1 MFNIKNVIVLISI
14 FAIILP
20 AYAVQDVVEP
30 ERSTMMTDFSD
41 YTGERFFKSSV
52 ELEKERQ
59 QEEDNARKLFQRRFI
74 PESGVV
80 YNFSNRK
87 TTPPI
92 KKLRKKISK
101 AYTNRAERK
110 ANKKFADANGL
121 VEEEENSVIK
131 EEAAETQ
138 AVMRCKTMKYLPQ
151 TSELEAVGG
160 VEITF
165 PSRNTVLTSDRM
177 VFDRINN
184 IMHLYDN
191 VKVVRNGNE
200 VLGEYLKVNLNEE
213 SVFVDKPI
221 ASEFDFKVHAENG
234 YMFGDTIISTN
245 GKIVSEADRL
255 MTMTSSGFGENLS
268 RMILPREDMAFL
280 INDINQSNF
289 IVKVNDINIKAKA
302 THDTIQLKHAKI
314 YTKTGKKVLS
324 LPSMTFYTNKE
335 KDYFEGNFP
344 EIGSYPEF
352 GMYAGP
358 GVVWETPIGSTLK
371 IMPTVNYKGH
381 FGFGGIGKYK
391 SGTNKTDFGYNTAA
405 SNFMIKGYQRL
416 DDDLLVQYG
425 ARSYMDEWFLGS
437 SWLGYGGEL
446 LYEKGYLHRD
456 FLYPKANLRF
466 RHRASA
472 GFFKENGKDKNN
484 DNFSGYHDMSTARFR
499 YMAEL
504 SQTLYSKFGGTNGL
518 GVDYEA
524 IKDRN
529 LKTFD
534 LNLIMQTANS
544 IYGTGDTQFIG
555 RIGPQLVTQYKFW
568 RQELGYMLSAYSDDS
583 PLMAMDRYRYG
594 HSNIYAREYLRL
606 CKYLTLGLY
615 ASYKLSNDE
624 DYDFQASKQTKLRE
638 ATFYVALGPD
648 DFKVNLGWDAIRN
661 STYFGVSMAMNT
673 KNASLDYQHLEIKNP
688 DNLGKTKDE
697 PNVIKRSEFV
707 SPIKP
712 QKTRATVVDL
722 EDASTVMRGET
733 L

>member
-20 AYAVQDVVEP
+20 AYAVQDVVEQ

-59 QEEDNARKLFQRRFI
+59 QEELNARKLFDRRFHN
-74 PESGVV
+74 EYSGT
-80 YNFSNRK
+80 YNFHSKK
-87 TTPPI
+87 TMPPL
-92 KKLRKKISK
+92 KRLRTNISK
-101 AYTNRAERK
+101 SYNNRVEKR
-110 ANKKFADANGL
+110 ANKKFANSNGL
-121 VEEEENSVIK
+121 VEEENSVIK
-131 EEAAETQ
+131 EEAEETQ
-138 AVMRCKTMKYLPQ
+138 VVVRCKTMKYLPQ
-151 TSELEAVGG
+151 SNELEAIGG
-160 VEITF
+160 VELTF
-165 PSRNTVLTSDRM
+165 PTKNVVLYSDRM
-177 VFDRINN
+177 VYDRINN
-184 IMHLYDN
+184 IIHAYDN
-191 VKVVRNGNE
+191 VKVLRNDNE
-200 VLGEYLKVNLNEE
+200 ILGEYLKVDLNEE
-213 SVFVDKPI
+213 SMFIDKPV
-221 ASEFDFKVHAENG
+221 ASEFNFSVHAENG

-245 GKIVSEADRL
+245 GKIVSETDNL
-255 MTMTSSGFGENLS
+255 IKIKSSGFGEDLS

-289 IVKVNDINIKAKA
+289 IVKVNDINIKAKPA
-302 THDTIQLKHAKI
+302 HDTIQLKHAKI
-314 YTKTGKKVLS
+314 YTRTGKKVLS

-446 LYEKGYLHRD
+446 LYEKGYRHKD
-456 FLYPKANLRF
+456 FLYNKADLRF

-472 GFFKENGKDKNN
+472 GFFKENNRGKDN
-484 DNFSGYHDMSTARFR
+484 DKYSGYHDMSTARFR

-504 SQTLYSKFGGTNGL
+504 NQTLYSKYR
-518 GVDYEA
+518 DYSDTEIPEE
-524 IKDRN
+524 IKQSD

-534 LNLIMQTANS
+534 LNLIMQTATS
-544 IYGTGDTQFIG
+544 VYGTGDTQFIG

-568 RQELGYMLSAYSDDS
+568 RQELGYMLAAYSDNS
-583 PLMAMDRYRYG
+583 PLLAMDSYRYG
-594 HSNIYAREYLRL
+594 RSNIYAREYLRL

-673 KNASLDYQHLEIKNP
+673 KNASLDYKHLEIKNP

>member
-1 MFNIKNVIVLISI
+1 MFV
-14 FAIILP
+14 LP
-20 AYAVQDVVEP
+20 AYAVQDVVEQ
-30 ERSTMMTDFSD
+30 ERSTSMTDFSD
-41 YTGERFFKSSV
+41 YTGEKFFKSSI

-59 QEEDNARKLFQRRFI
+59 QEEENARNLFNRRFI
-74 PESGVV
+74 PEDGGT
-80 YNFSNRK
+80 YNFHSKK
-87 TTPPI
+87 TMPPL
-92 KKLRKKISK
+92 KRLRTKISK
-101 AYTNRAERK
+101 AYTNRAEKK
-110 ANKKFADANGL
+110 ANKKYADANGL
-121 VEEEENSVIK
+121 VEEEENSVAK
-131 EEAAETQ
+131 EEAEETQ
-138 AVMRCKTMKYLPQ
+138 AVMKCKTMKYLPQ
-151 TSELEAVGG
+151 SSELEAIGG

-165 PSRNTVLTSDRM
+165 PAKNTVLTSDRM
-177 VFDRINN
+177 IYDRANN
-184 IMHLYDN
+184 IMHMYDN
-191 VKVVRNGNE
+191 VKVVRGGSE
-200 VLGEYLKVNLNEE
+200 VLGEYLKVDLNEE
-213 SVFVDKPI
+213 SVFVDKPT

-234 YMFGDTIISTN
+234 YMFGDTVISSN

-255 MTMTSSGFGENLS
+255 ISMESSGFGEELS

-302 THDTIQLKHAKI
+302 AHDTIQLRHAKV

-324 LPSMTFYTNKE
+324 LPTMTFYTNKE

-358 GVVWETPIGSTLK
+358 GFVWETPIGSTLK

-381 FGFGGIGKYK
+381 IGFGGIGKYK
-391 SGTNKTDFGYNTAA
+391 SGTNKTDFGYNTAS
-405 SNFMIKGYQRL
+405 SNFMLKGYQRL
-416 DDDLLVQYG
+416 DDNLLVQYG

-446 LYEKGYLHRD
+446 LYEKGYKHND

-472 GFFKENGKDKNN
+472 GFFKENSKDKDN

-504 SQTLYSKFGGTNGL
+504 RQTLYSKYGEYYSY
-518 GVDYEA
+518 DEIDEE
-524 IKDRN
+524 IKRSN
-529 LKTFD
+529 LKKFD

-544 IYGTGDTQFIG
+544 LYGTGDTQFIG
-555 RIGPQLVTQYKFW
+555 RVGPQLVTQYKFW
-568 RQELGYMLSAYSDDS
+568 RQELGYYLSAYSDNS
-583 PLMAMDRYRYG
+583 PLRSMDRYRYG

-615 ASYKLSNDE
+615 ASYKLSGDE
-624 DYDFQASKQTKLRE
+624 DYDYQASKQTKLRE

-661 STYFGVSMAMNT
+661 STYLGVSMAMNT
-673 KNASLDYQHLEIKNP
+673 KNASVDYKHLEIKNP

-697 PNVIKRSEFV
+697 PNVIKRPEFV

-722 EDASTVMRGET
+722 EDATTVMRGET

>member
-20 AYAVQDVVEP
+20 AYAVQDVVEQ

-59 QEEDNARKLFQRRFI
+59 QEELNARKLFDRRFHN
-74 PESGVV
+74 EYSGT
-80 YNFSNRK
+80 YNFHSKK
-87 TTPPI
+87 TMPPL
-92 KKLRKKISK
+92 KRLRTNISK
-101 AYTNRAERK
+101 SYNNRVEKR
-110 ANKKFADANGL
+110 ANKKFANSNGL
-121 VEEEENSVIK
+121 VEEENSVIK
-131 EEAAETQ
+131 EEAEETQ
-138 AVMRCKTMKYLPQ
+138 VVVRCKTMKYLPQ
-151 TSELEAVGG
+151 SNELEAIGG
-160 VEITF
+160 VELTF
-165 PSRNTVLTSDRM
+165 PTKNVVLYSDRM
-177 VFDRINN
+177 VYDRINN
-184 IMHLYDN
+184 IIHAYDN
-191 VKVVRNGNE
+191 VKVLRNDNE
-200 VLGEYLKVNLNEE
+200 ILGEYLKVDLNEE
-213 SVFVDKPI
+213 SMFIDKPV
-221 ASEFDFKVHAENG
+221 ASEFNFSVHAENG

-245 GKIVSEADRL
+245 GKIVSETDNL
-255 MTMTSSGFGENLS
+255 IKIKSSGFGEDLS

-289 IVKVNDINIKAKA
+289 IVKVNDINIKAKPA
-302 THDTIQLKHAKI
+302 HDTIQLKHAKI
-314 YTKTGKKVLS
+314 YTRTGKKVLS

-446 LYEKGYLHRD
+446 LYEKGYRHKD
-456 FLYPKANLRF
+456 FLYNNADLRF

-472 GFFKENGKDKNN
+472 GFFKENNRGKDN
-484 DNFSGYHDMSTARFR
+484 DKYSGYHDMSTARFR

-504 SQTLYSKFGGTNGL
+504 NQTLYSKYR
-518 GVDYEA
+518 DYSDTEIPEE
-524 IKDRN
+524 IKQSD

-534 LNLIMQTANS
+534 LNLIMQTATS
-544 IYGTGDTQFIG
+544 VYGTGDTQFIG

-568 RQELGYMLSAYSDDS
+568 RQELGYMLAAYSDNS

-673 KNASLDYQHLEIKNP
+673 KNASLDYKHLEIKNP